1 MFSTFPA
8 LRRNETA
15 SVAVQFALMIIP
27 LMIVIG
33 LAIDGSRLFLVKYR
47 FQSSLDSAALAIG
60 TTFGSN
66 DYLEDVAKLYVQKN
80 FQVPGAEVQSVKV
93 TNSAERVILT
103 GSVSLETLFGS
114 FLGRDYVNIAATT
127 DVKRA
132 GGGLMVALVL
142 DNTGSM
148 WANAGSKTR
157 IGGLRDAAL
166 SLTTELFKGEN
177 AEDEVRVAVV
187 PYTAMVNPGP
197 AASSLIDA
205 SATADFRIQDPQ
217 SRTGLKSDELALL
230 KYDPADKTQWKG
242 CVYERSG
249 ADSIDDTP
257 PGGSK
262 NWKPLI
268 WPIFNDNQYAV
279 HTSGKTKGQVDAAT
293 VDPGGNKNANS
304 FTGPNVGCPTPILPL
319 SNKEA
324 DVTGALNA
332 MTAWN
337 RGGTLS
343 DIGMAWGIRV
353 LSPTAPFT
361 ESKSIKDKKT
371 GEAIWDSPRWRRA
384 IVLMTDGDNTVYN
397 AGDEGARVK
406 KGKELS
412 DITGYGRLGEATMT
426 NLFNS
431 SNSGTVKTK
440 VDERLAQLCA
450 TAKKQDIIV
459 YTVVFSDSTNAA
471 TRSIYETCASDKG
484 KYWYAPSSD
493 ALNSAFGAIGS
504 DLNKLR
510 ITK

>member
-1 MFSTFPA
+1 MFGRLFKW
-8 LRRNETA
+8 RHNETA
-15 SVAVQFALMIIP
+15 SVAVQFALIIIP
-27 LMIVIG
+27 LMITIG
-33 LAIDGSRLFLVKYR
+33 LAIDGSRLFLAKYR
-47 FQSSLDSAALAIG
+47 FQASLDSAALAIG
-60 TTFGSN
+60 TTFGSS

-93 TNSAERVILT
+93 SNSAERVILT
-103 GSVSLETLFGS
+103 GSVSLKTLFGS
-114 FLGRDYVNIAATT
+114 FLGRDYVNISATT

-148 WANAGSKTR
+148 WANAGATSR
-157 IGGLRDAAL
+157 IEGLRAASL
-166 SLTTELFKGEN
+166 SLTTELFKTEN
-177 AEDEVRVAVV
+177 SEDEVRVAVV
-187 PYTAMVNPGP
+187 PYASMVNPGP
-197 AASSLIDA
+197 AAASLIDA

-217 SRTGLKSDELALL
+217 ALTGLKSDELALL
-230 KYDPADKTQWKG
+230 KYDPDDKTQWKG

-249 ADSIDDTP
+249 SDSIDDTP
-257 PGGSK
+257 PGGTK

-268 WPIFNDNQYAV
+268 WPIYNDNQYTV
-279 HTSGKTKGQVDAAT
+279 YKSGTTKGQVDPAT

-319 SNKEA
+319 SNDEA
-324 DVTGALNA
+324 EVTKALKA
-332 MTAWN
+332 MKAWN

-371 GEAIWDSPRWRRA
+371 GESIWDSPRWRRA
-384 IVLMTDGDNTVYN
+384 IVLMTDGDNVVYN
-397 AGDEGARVK
+397 AGNEGTRVK
-406 KGKELS
+406 TGKELS
-412 DITGYGRLGEATMT
+412 DITGYGRLGETSMNA
-426 NLFNS
+426 LFK
-431 SNSGTVKTK
+431 SNNAGTVKTK
-440 VDERLAQLCA
+440 VDERLSELCV
-450 TAKKQDIIV
+450 TAKKEDIII

-471 TRSIYETCASDKG
+471 TRAIYETCASDKG